1 MLSMLLTRLGLMV
14 RVWLARPD
22 DKSSMGDLSWR
33 RVLNCCRWL
42 VSNDYYILARFVV
55 PLAFTDVAVD
65 IGEQVEWVANS
76 ARGMMH
82 KIDILLL
89 F

>member
-1 MLSMLLTRLGLMV
+1 M
-14 RVWLARPD
+14 A
-22 DKSSMGDLSWR
+22 MGGDFSWR
-33 RVLNCCRWL
+33 RLLDCCRWL

-65 IGEQVEWVANS
+65 IGEQVATQFDQYTHAWPDAIC
-76 ARGMMH
+76 M
-82 KIDILLL
+82 KIIIM

>member
-1 MLSMLLTRLGLMV
+1 MTS
-14 RVWLARPD
+14 
-22 DKSSMGDLSWR
+22 KSMGDLSWR
-33 RVLNCCRWL
+33 RLLDCCRWL